1 MGGNGRCFELI
12 GHEPG
17 MNPSGKD
24 AILKERKTTPKSS
37 KNVRLWDLVGKKLE
51 NEGFGVSA
59 FGYICSGDPDAGA
72 FCAGNPVS

>member
-51 NEGFGVSA
+51 NEVLQQVLLTEFDFLFNILVH
-59 FGYICSGDPDAGA
+59 I
-72 FCAGNPVS
+72 